1 MRVTAVAEEED
12 EEEVSPR
19 NWKSEM
25 SRSAH
30 LLGAEKTE
38 EWRRLGFLEKRVRRR
53 GVDSPTP
60 MPTLVTTAASMAL

>member
-1 MRVTAVAEEED
+1 MRVTVAEVVVEE

-30 LLGAEKTE
+30 LLVAEMAE
-38 EWRRLGFLEKRVRRR
+38 EWRRLGFLEKREKRREVER
-53 GVDSPTP
+53 LTP
-60 MPTLVTTAASMAL
+60 MVTPVTTAASIA